1 MNTRAGRLLIAIL
14 SFGMLG
20 ACKQQTAPAPVPE
33 PVVEPA
39 KPVVTVPVA
48 PPLPELPLGLP
59 ELELAED
66 KALTPEKVALGKQ
79 LFFDKRLS
87 PDGSANCET
96 CHQHDKGWTDGLALS
111 PKVNGQLNTRHTP
124 TLYNT
129 AYHPLF
135 YWDGRAPTLE
145 AQILAAWKG
154 QMSGEP
160 EKVATMLTDIPV
172 YNAQFEKAFGT
183 APTADTI
190 VAALAAYIRTVLSGN
205 SAWDRHEKGEN
216 GAVSDDAV
224 AGWKV
229 FRDKARCTLCHVPPF
244 FSDMLFHNVG
254 IGTLA
259 KEPDPGRFAVTKDA
273 KDMSAFKTP
282 TLRSVTKSGP
292 YFHDGSVATLEE
304 AVKLM
309 LAGGL
314 KNKNNKNLDAR
325 LKPVKLSDKE
335 FKQLMAFITALESSE
350 ELQKPTLP

>member
-1 MNTRAGRLLIAIL
+1 MVAIL

-20 ACKQQTAPAPVPE
+20 ACKQKAAQAPVPQ
-33 PVVEPA
+33 
-39 KPVVTVPVA
+39 PVA
-48 PPLPELPLGLP
+48 QEPPPGPNVPPAPTVPELPLGLP

-66 KALTPEKVALGKQ
+66 VALTPEKVALGKQ

-87 PDGSANCET
+87 PDGAANCET

-111 PKVNGQLNTRHTP
+111 PKVNGKLNTRHTP

-129 AYHPLF
+129 AFHPLF
-135 YWDGRAPTLE
+135 YWDGRAPTLD
-145 AQILAAWKG
+145 AQIMAAWKG

-160 EKVATMLTDIPV
+160 EKVAALLTDIPLYKV
-172 YNAQFEKAFGT
+172 QFEKAFGT

-205 SAWDRHEKGEN
+205 SAWDRHEKGEQA
-216 GAVSDDAV
+216 AVNDDVV

-229 FRDKARCTLCHVPPF
+229 FRDKAHCTLCHVPPF

-259 KEPDPGRFAVTKDA
+259 KEPDEGRFAVTKDP
-273 KDMSAFKTP
+273 KDMNAIKTP

-292 YFHDGSVATLEE
+292 YFHDGSVATLED

-335 FKQLMAFITALESSE
+335 FKQLMAFITALESTE